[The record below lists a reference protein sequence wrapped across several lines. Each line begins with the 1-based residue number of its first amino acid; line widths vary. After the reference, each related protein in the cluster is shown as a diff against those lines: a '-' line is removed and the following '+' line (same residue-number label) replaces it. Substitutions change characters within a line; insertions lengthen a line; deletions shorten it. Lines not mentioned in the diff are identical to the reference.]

1 MEHASKFG
9 IGSFVKKGERFSE
22 ICTSPS
28 AWLAQLYGLVRRC
41 VFMISY
47 KLEDLVELGFT
58 TQYTAQSCILC
69 KRVPAIK
76 SLSSFLEAPVVVVG
90 GEEQSRITWQE
101 SRSCCMGCRQRNP
114 GHRSSRSHMQ
124 LGFATSKQM
133 RGAAPVLL
141 RSQTY

>member
-1 MEHASKFG
+1 MNTPGEIRQGFENDGLEANVG
-9 IGSFVKKGERFSE
+9 IDALESQFSEDGARVQVRYRLIHKKGERFSE

-76 SLSSFLEAPVVVVG
+76 S
-90 GEEQSRITWQE
+90 
-101 SRSCCMGCRQRNP
+101 
-114 GHRSSRSHMQ
+114 
-124 LGFATSKQM
+124 
-133 RGAAPVLL
+133 
-141 RSQTY
+141 